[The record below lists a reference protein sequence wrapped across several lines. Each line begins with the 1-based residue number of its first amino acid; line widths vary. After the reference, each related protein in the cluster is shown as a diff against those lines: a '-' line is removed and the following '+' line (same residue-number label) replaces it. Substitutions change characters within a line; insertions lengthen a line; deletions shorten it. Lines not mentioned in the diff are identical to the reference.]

1 MLTYYLGFINIKDL
15 YSNTIYFLCLESLFK
30 IRGSGG
36 RDRMVVGFTT
46 TYAINAQHHLS
57 CDFESRSWI
66 SVLNTTLCN
75 KVCQ

>member
-1 MLTYYLGFINIKDL
+1 MLTYYLGFINTKDL

-46 TYAINAQHHLS
+46 TYAINAQHH
-57 CDFESRSWI
+57 
-66 SVLNTTLCN
+66 
-75 KVCQ
+75 